1 MVAKMSKHGSC
12 MVQDIGPFSSSLT
25 PRWLSLE
32 NFRVLA
38 SLDVKVVQTYSKHDP
53 GIDQD
58 NWYYKDVPF
67 NPCWLNLEVFVWSEQ
82 LRFDFQLH
90 RAQKIVITQ
99 VVAGLVL
106 NWVLSSISDRWQISK
121 HGKSD
126 KHETCNKC
134 DDPQRHENYQKLY
147 KCDKDKKCYKVNKHL
162 KHITNMTITINMKK
176 PWPYPS

>member
-1 MVAKMSKHGSC
+1 MGLSLKLSTCLLSPGDSVSKSPLIHFARKWGFARNGLNR
-12 MVQDIGPFSSSLT
+12 VQTWPSSSSLT

-99 VVAGLVL
+99 VVAE
-106 NWVLSSISDRWQISK
+106 W
-121 HGKSD
+121 
-126 KHETCNKC
+126 
-134 DDPQRHENYQKLY
+134 
-147 KCDKDKKCYKVNKHL
+147 
-162 KHITNMTITINMKK
+162 
-176 PWPYPS
+176 